1 MEGIGAC
8 NERTSLQSNGEDV
21 SLRAWRRKKNAARQ
35 LLPSTWQPVSEE
47 ASAFAPVNIALAKYW
62 GKRDEELH
70 LPLTDSFSV
79 ALDVGTTTTIRR
91 ASSCDEVVFN
101 GSVLAHDSP
110 IYQRLVRFLDLVR
123 PTDSFSFFIHTTNA
137 VPTAA
142 GLASSASGF
151 AALALALNGFF
162 GWNLDRTQLS
172 CLARLGSGSACR
184 SVYSGFV
191 KWQKG
196 SRSDGR
202 DSYAVP
208 FDDWWPELRLAVLLL
223 SSKEKPIS
231 SSEAM
236 RRTVETSPVYELW
249 SKRVEEDMAEI
260 IAGVRNRD
268 FSLFGRAVERN
279 ALTMHATMH
288 TSWPPVC
295 YWLEETVVAMKKI
308 WKARE
313 NGVEVYFTM
322 DAGPNIKLLFLEKT
336 APLIEEL
343 FPQAQNIALVPS

>member
-1 MEGIGAC
+1 MEEIG
-8 NERTSLQSNGEDV
+8 
-21 SLRAWRRKKNAARQ
+21 RKKSTAHQ
-35 LLPSTWQPVSEE
+35 LLPSSWQPIVEE

-79 ALDVGTTTTIRR
+79 ALDVGTTTSVRCG
-91 ASSCDEVVFN
+91 SLCDEVVFN
-101 GSVLAHDSP
+101 SAVLSHESP
-110 IYQRLVRFLDLVR
+110 VYQRLVRFLDLVR
-123 PTDSFSFFIHTTNA
+123 PADSFSFFINTVNS

-151 AALALALNGFF
+151 AALTLALNSFF
-162 GWNLDRTQLS
+162 GWNLDRTKLS

-196 SRSDGR
+196 TRSDGS

-208 FDDWWPELRLAVLLL
+208 FDDWWPDLRLAVLLL

-231 SSEAM
+231 SSDAM
-236 RRTVETSPVYELW
+236 RRTVKTSPIYELW
-249 SKRVEEDMAEI
+249 PKRVEEDTAEI
-260 IAGVRNRD
+260 IAGIRNRD
-268 FSLFGRAVERN
+268 FSSFGQAVERN

-295 YWLEETVVAMKKI
+295 YWLEETLVAMKKI

-322 DAGPNIKLLFLEKT
+322 DAGPNIKVLFLQKT
-336 APLIEEL
+336 TALVEEL
-343 FPQAQNIALVPS
+343 FPQAQGVSLLAPRSEP